1 MPQSENRFLTSRT
14 APDGPKA
21 PVDPDYPAWRY
32 HTDGRSRMVKTIM
45 EDEALG
51 DGWGRQYVVIDD
63 QPAKDAAAV
72 LEGPQAA
79 FYRTIARLT
88 DENEKL
94 TAENMRLKNLVED
107 SDKVKE
113 LVDLR
118 SKFDIAERARKSL
131 QLRVDQFEAAK
142 ALAKKAAKE
151 NKAALVEGTELA
163 EIPTLE
169 LAAQAATPGPA
180 PTNMWT
186 EREAWIHGLEDLC
199 RTEASIRRNMP
210 DMVTCDICGHT
221 RRVAKQQRFMDDPVP
236 GVDPGCPR
244 CAEKTNAKI
253 PGSEVESRIS

>member
-32 HTDGRSRMVKTIM
+32 HQDGRSVMVKTIM

-51 DGWGRQYVVIDD
+51 DGWGKQLVVIDD

-79 FYRTIARLT
+79 FYRTIGRLT
-88 DENEKL
+88 EENEKL

-113 LVDLR
+113 LVDLQ

-131 QLRVDQFEAAK
+131 QARVDAFEKAK
-142 ALAKKAAKE
+142 ADAKKAAKE
-151 NKAALVEGTELA
+151 NKAAAIDE
-163 EIPTLE
+163 
-169 LAAQAATPGPA
+169 
-180 PTNMWT
+180 
-186 EREAWIHGLEDLC
+186 
-199 RTEASIRRNMP
+199 
-210 DMVTCDICGHT
+210 T
-221 RRVAKQQRFMDDPVP
+221 RHA
-236 GVDPGCPR
+236 
-244 CAEKTNAKI
+244 
-253 PGSEVESRIS
+253 